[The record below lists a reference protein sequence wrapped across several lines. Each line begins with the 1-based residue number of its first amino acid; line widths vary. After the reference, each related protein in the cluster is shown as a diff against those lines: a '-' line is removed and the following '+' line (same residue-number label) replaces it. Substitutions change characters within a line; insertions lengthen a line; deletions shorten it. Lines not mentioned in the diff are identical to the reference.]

1 MAYTYHGKRLEG
13 KAEAWAN
20 IPDIATRVTM
30 GGDHDTAA
38 VEEGIAF
45 SPVYHLA
52 LKKTLT
58 KGGIS
63 TWLSLEKA
71 N

>member
-1 MAYTYHGKRLEG
+1 MT
-13 KAEAWAN
+13 
-20 IPDIATRVTM
+20 IPEIGTKVSM

-45 SPVYHLA
+45 SPVYHLS

-63 TWLSLEKA
+63 TWLNLEKA